1 MANFKE
7 AYEGTKFM
15 VFNPA
20 LVIEVN
26 KKCHELDGLLKQHN
40 TMEWAY
46 ITACNPFSI
55 VLPDIENIQRHQ
67 RLVELVKEYPC
78 FEGEGVGKDAVWKPE
93 KSLLM
98 LGIAKEE
105 AIEIGTK
112 LEQNAIVYG
121 RINEPVEL
129 LQLFDF

>member
-26 KKCHELDGLLKQHN
+26 KKCHELNGLLKKHN
-40 TMEWAY
+40 AKEWAY
-46 ITACNPFSI
+46 ITAWNPFSK
-55 VLPDIENIQRHQ
+55 VLPDIENSQRHQ
-67 RLVELVKEYPC
+67 QLVELVKEYPC
-78 FEGEGVGKDAVWKPE
+78 FEGEGVGADAVWKPE

-98 LGIAKEE
+98 LGITKEE

-129 LQLFDF
+129 LQLFNF